1 MQPDQIEGGT
11 AAIYPNNTGIE
22 RATIS
27 GIRCVKSRYGV
38 YLKNRWT
45 DATFHFCVFGRY
57 GTVLSDIL
65 NNMQADFTFIDVGAN
80 QGLYSLIAARNP
92 ACQKVYAFE
101 PVANTYQYLLDNV
114 LINQAHKIV
123 PVNAAI
129 SDKEGTGQIAVQ
141 RGHSGAA
148 TLREFNPLLVSRTD
162 TIRTIDGSGLVRL
175 LAEANNCIIKIDV
188 EGFESTVLDQL
199 EKAGVLER
207 AETLFYEID
216 EKWTDPAEIES
227 RLRLLGFKG
236 FVRSGSELHYDV
248 MATRNDQHP
257 LFGL

>member
-1 MQPDQIEGGT
+1 MQPDLTEGGIT
-11 AAIYPNNTGIE
+11 AIYPNNPGIE
-22 RATIS
+22 RATIG

-65 NNMQADFTFIDVGAN
+65 NNMQADFTFIDIGAN
-80 QGLYSLIAARNP
+80 QGLYSLIAARHP

-114 LINQAHKIV
+114 LINQAHRIV

-129 SDKEGTGQIAVQ
+129 SDKEGTGKIAVQ

-162 TIRTIDGSGLVRL
+162 TIRTIDGAGLVQL
-175 LAEANNCIIKIDV
+175 LAEADNCIIKIDV

-207 AETLFYEID
+207 TQTLFYEID

-236 FVRSGSELHYDV
+236 FVRSGSQQHYDV
-248 MATRNDQHP
+248 TATRSQVSISSQ
-257 LFGL
+257 